1 MARKANP
8 TTRFYDLRPGNRGYA
23 RFWITDD
30 GCLSCISDYGNY
42 AYWWGA
48 PGLEFREFLI
58 ACDTDYVARK
68 LCGER
73 PDEFDGEQTADNI
86 RDCILRRRRHMSL
99 GRDEARREWNEVPKE
114 FDSSDDFAH
123 WMHRTKLEDA
133 WEFSSYCVPRRVQ
146 AFMKHVWPALIE
158 KLKHELA
165 SEEAA

>member
-8 TTRFYDLRPGNRGYA
+8 ITRFYEFRPGKNGYA

-30 GCLSCISDYGNY
+30 GCLTCITDYGNY
-42 AYWWGA
+42 AYWWGS
-48 PGLEFREFLI
+48 PGCEFREFLTS
-58 ACDTDYVARK
+58 CGTDYVANK
-68 LCGER
+68 LGGGR
-73 PDEFDGEQTADNI
+73 EFDGEQTVENI
-86 RDCILRRRRHMSL
+86 KDCILRRRREL
-99 GRDEARREWNEVPKE
+99 RLTRYEARREWEELPGSC

-133 WEFSSYCVPRRVQ
+133 WELSSYCVPHRVQ
-146 AFMKHVWPALIE
+146 AFMKHVWPLLVA